1 MINLAKICLIL
12 KLVHC
17 NIASNNYQQTS
28 QAFYT
33 FIPKESFDQS
43 LEISPTNFILIK
55 TFNSKFLYTEVL
67 FTDEN
72 SKQLDTE
79 GKN

>member
-17 NIASNNYQQTS
+17 NIASNNYQQIS

-33 FIPKESFDQS
+33 FVPKESFDQP

-55 TFNSKFLYTEVL
+55 TFNSKFPYTEVL
-67 FTDEN
+67 FTNEN
-72 SKQLDTE
+72 SKQLEIED
-79 GKN
+79 KN